1 MRLQRRRLHQ
11 PHTGFTLIELLVVIA
26 IIAILIGLL
35 IPAVQKV
42 REAAS
47 RTQCTNNMKQLGIAQ
62 QSYHDANNCMDYELQ
77 VSSTTGV
84 GSLMV
89 KLLPY
94 IEQTNNYNNGLAGN
108 GWGPVPTFICPSRR
122 PPSLAGPKTDYC
134 GAWTAQLNEEITCG
148 NSITNTANVSLS
160 AITNGGGTA
169 NTILMSHKVMNTN
182 NYANDTATNDYGYAW
197 TDGGAGGGD
206 HMRCADQYGGGC
218 CANLG
223 YVQDCSTADENH
235 MGGPHPNGSPVLYA
249 DGSVRV
255 YQYSYVFAGY
265 NNNTTWTSLWAYNRT
280 SVVLPPQ

>member
-122 PPSLAGPKTDYC
+122 PPSLSGPKTDYC
-134 GAWTAQLNEEITCG
+134 GAWTGQMNSTINFG
-148 NSITNTANVSLS
+148 NTISNTPNVSLS
-160 AITNGGGTA
+160 AITNGAGTA
-169 NTILMSHKVMNTN
+169 NTILMSHKFMNTG
-182 NYANDTATNDYGYAW
+182 NYSGDTASNDSGYYI

-206 HMRCADQYGGGC
+206 HMRCSDQGGGGC
-218 CANLG
+218 CSQLG
-223 YVQDCSTADENH
+223 YVQDCAAGDENH

-255 YQYSYVFAGY
+255 YQYSYVFPGY
-265 NNNTTWTSLWAYNRT
+265 NNCQTWQGMWAYNR
-280 SVVLPPQ
+280 SVVLNAPQ